1 MNNVSGNPESWV
13 ESKNKETKETKE
25 TKTRIPLNLKKELN
39 GILNAYERLEEVYSE
54 NPNKD
59 LFDAITTLRSTIIS
73 IKNI

>member
-13 ESKNKETKETKE
+13 ESKNKETKE